1 MPDNKRPD
9 PRYRP
14 GGTTDYYEGMLPFYE
29 QQFGK
34 PQPQIL
40 QPPETVSPIEGLI
53 DEPSTM
59 DKIKS
64 GAKRAVEG
72 VKSMNRGIGLTD
84 QTLRGLTTAAQIAS
98 GAGSAAGLIRQLKPA
113 QKPQIPVGKATA
125 NYPLLTAPGLLGAGI
140 GSGVAIGTSSADIPA
155 SP

>member
-9 PRYRP
+9 PMYRP
-14 GGTTDYYEGMLPFYE
+14 GGTQTFYEGMLPYYE

-34 PQPQIL
+34 PQAEPQ
-40 QPPETVSPIEGLI
+40 TASPIAELV

-64 GAKRAVEG
+64 GAKKAVEG

-113 QKPQIPVGKATA
+113 KKPQAPVGRATA
-125 NYPLLTAPGLLGAGI
+125 EYPLLTAPGLLGAGI
-140 GSGVAIGTSSADIPA
+140 GSGVAIGSSSADIPA